1 MLKALIF
8 KHLKSILGRTLQACI
23 ISNIFFTKKK
33 HYMYIQDIDTS
44 LVKLLAEEKSNS
56 LIPYIEN
63 HELYLA
69 FEETKAALEKYSVSI
84 IILHDVP

>member
-1 MLKALIF
+1 
-8 KHLKSILGRTLQACI
+8 
-23 ISNIFFTKKK
+23 
-33 HYMYIQDIDTS
+33 MYISVQDIDTS

-69 FEETKAALEKYSVSI
+69 FEETKAALEKYSVS
-84 IILHDVP
+84 V

>member
-1 MLKALIF
+1 ML
-8 KHLKSILGRTLQACI
+8 HT
-23 ISNIFFTKKK
+23 
-33 HYMYIQDIDTS
+33 QDIDTS

-69 FEETKAALEKYSVSI
+69 FEETKNALEKYSVSI
-84 IILHDVP
+84 SKSELSCRDDVLACTAS